1 MNSTIPEHLQT
12 TDGFVHAAFEAFD
25 AELESQLGIKVD
37 DFKEVY
43 DAAAEELENC
53 VEDGT
58 SSRYVVDDLCQSER
72 LGDYAASIEL
82 HDYIR
87 LNPDFDKYIDL
98 WGEQGSI
105 YDALHNSFID
115 LVVKSPERAIC
126 TYFKQKWDADPME
139 GWVLIDEDN
148 DPVVD

>member
-1 MNSTIPEHLQT
+1 MNTTIPEHLQT
-12 TDGFVHAAFEAFD
+12 TGGFVHAAFEAFD

-43 DAAAEELENC
+43 DATAEQLEKC

-98 WGEQGSI
+98 GDTQDNI

-115 LVVKSPERAIC
+115 LVVKAPERAIC
-126 TYFKQKWDADPME
+126 TYFKQKWNVDPME

-148 DPVVD
+148 DPIVD